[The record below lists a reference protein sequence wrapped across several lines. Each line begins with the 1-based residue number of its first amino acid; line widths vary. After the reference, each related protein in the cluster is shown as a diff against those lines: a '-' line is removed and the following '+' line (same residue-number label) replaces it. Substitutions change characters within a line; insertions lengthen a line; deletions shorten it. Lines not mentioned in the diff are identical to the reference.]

1 MISHYLTDHADALLF
16 LSLISIV
23 LFSATIICIPL
34 IVIRLQD
41 DFFIRNT
48 RKAESFRSLPLH
60 CFMVLLKN
68 VAGIFLLTAGFIM
81 LFIPGQGLLTIVM
94 GLALIN
100 FPWKKKL
107 ELRLLKLSCV
117 QNALNW
123 IRRKN
128 ALKEFKF
135 P

>member
-1 MISHYLTDHADALLF
+1 MISHYLSDHAEALLF
-16 LSLISIV
+16 LSLISMV
-23 LFSATIICIPL
+23 LFSVTIICIPL

-41 DFFIRNT
+41 DFFIRDT
-48 RKAESFRSLPLH
+48 RTTAPFKSLPLH
-60 CFMVLLKN
+60 CFMILLKN
-68 VAGIFLLTAGFIM
+68 VAGFFLLTAGFIM

-94 GLALIN
+94 GLILIN

-107 ELRLLKLSCV
+107 ELRLLKLTSL